1 MHALAS
7 SLVLL
12 VQSATEGG
20 ARVGA
25 GRIQGG
31 WGYVWT
37 SYGITW
43 AALVLYGLILWL
55 RHRRPVVSGSDS

>member
-1 MHALAS
+1 MHAIASTLAA
-7 SLVLL
+7 V
-12 VQSATEGG
+12 VQGAAEG
-20 ARVGA
+20 ASRVGA

-43 AALVLYGLILWL
+43 AALSLYAVNLWL
-55 RHRRPVVSGSDS
+55 RHRRPAASGSDS

>member
-1 MHALAS
+1 MS
-7 SLVLL
+7 SLVSLMVL
-12 VQSATEGG
+12 AQA
-20 ARVGA
+20 AADQVGR

-43 AALVLYGLILWL
+43 AAFCLYALSLWV
-55 RHRRPVVSGSDS
+55 RRPKNPSVGPKE

>member
-1 MHALAS
+1 MALFDG
-7 SLVLL
+7 SLGLL
-12 VQSATEGG
+12 AQAGADAA

-37 SYGITW
+37 SYAITW
-43 AALVLYGLILWL
+43 VSLSLYGASLWL
-55 RHRRPVVSGSDS
+55 RHRRPPASGGEA